1 MPRPRFPSRGEETDR
16 TRTVRQ
22 DAGLRAGAMA
32 AVAAA
37 LASPEVSNHSAP
49 RVVRVAL
56 LQRMSDARLKTLE
69 SCNEAAGKWEGGT
82 CWMGEGW
89 QAAAA
94 AGLAAAN
101 DFNARIGSYVPQFAS
116 EAMQACN
123 VQLSVSVVD
132 SGSTTAFALEQ
143 LTTQLLDDEISP
155 DVRRPLTR
163 C

>member
-1 MPRPRFPSRGEETDR
+1 
-16 TRTVRQ
+16 
-22 DAGLRAGAMA
+22 
-32 AVAAA
+32 
-37 LASPEVSNHSAP
+37 
-49 RVVRVAL
+49 
-56 LQRMSDARLKTLE
+56 
-69 SCNEAAGKWEGGT
+69 
-82 CWMGEGW
+82 MGEGW

-94 AGLAAAN
+94 AGLGAAN

-116 EAMQACN
+116 ATQACN

>member
-69 SCNEAAGKWEGGT
+69 SCNDAAGKWEGGT

-94 AGLAAAN
+94 AGLAAAT
-101 DFNARIGSYVPQFAS
+101 DFNARIGSHVPQFAS
-116 EAMQACN
+116 KAMQACN